1 MYQKTSHSVSRSG
14 MISGGDRVSIKEVV
28 TLYHDQGCCMEVMEC
43 VSRNKTLCIMIR
55 DDLLR

>member
-1 MYQKTSHSVSRSG
+1 MCIQELG
-14 MISGGDRVSIKEVV
+14 
-28 TLYHDQGCCMEVMEC
+28 TLCHDQGCSMEVMEC